1 MGFALVLAVAAAM
14 LAWTW
19 GTWPQLL
26 VDFGREL
33 YVAWRLAEGDVL
45 YRDIAYFNGPLSPYV
60 NAAWFRW
67 LGPSLR
73 NLVALNLIVTLGTAG
88 TLYALLS
95 RIAGRGGA
103 VAGTLAFVFAF
114 AFNHVEAVGN
124 DTFVTPYSHEATH
137 GMLLSLVALLLLTR
151 RNAWSIAGCGLACGL
166 VFLTKAEIFLAL
178 APAVVAALF
187 LGRRTHRHRGYA
199 RDGTL
204 LLAAAL
210 VPILVA
216 VALLARAL
224 PLAEAIRGTLGSW
237 TAIFKPEVSGLYY
250 YRDAMGLVGI
260 DQNLMVILRWSGGYL
275 VYAILA
281 TGVALAVG
289 RTASTGRGAT
299 AAVAITVYL
308 VLGALPVDW
317 IAIARPLP
325 VLLAILLTVALART
339 WSGRA
344 DMTAAIP
351 FLVFALLLLVKIAFR
366 VRLDEYGFVLAMPGS
381 LALVCALIAWWP
393 QALPAVDGK
402 RILRAANIGA
412 LLLVA
417 TVFAGITKRRI
428 EQHSVPIGT
437 GSDRFLAT
445 AEAVTVGALL
455 DDIERRVGPDETL
468 AVLPEGVMVNY
479 LSRRVNPT
487 GHLNF
492 MPPEFAIFGET
503 AIEQAFV
510 ANPPDWIVLIS
521 RPVDEYGLRGFGTD
535 FGIGLS
541 RWVDRHYRIEA
552 THGAAR
558 DRWPGEIGLELLQ
571 REAANRPGDSP

>member
-1 MGFALVLAVAAAM
+1 M

-60 NAAWFRW
+60 NAMWFRW

-73 NLVALNLIVTLGTAG
+73 NLVALNLLVTLATAG

-95 RIAGRGGA
+95 RIAGWNAA
-103 VAGTLAFVFAF
+103 VAGALTFVFAF

-151 RNAWSIAGCGLACGL
+151 RDTWSIAGCGLACGL

-178 APAVVAALF
+178 APAVSAALF
-187 LGRRTHRHRGYA
+187 FGHRTQEHAGYV
-199 RDGTL
+199 REGTL
-204 LLAAAL
+204 LLAGAV

-224 PLAEAIRGTLGSW
+224 PVAEAIHGTLGAW
-237 TAIFKPEVSGLYY
+237 TSVFKPEVSGLHY
-250 YRDAMGLVGI
+250 YRDAMGLIGI
-260 DQNLMVILRWSGGYL
+260 HQNLMVILRWSGGYL
-275 VYAILA
+275 AYATLA
-281 TGVALAVG
+281 TGLALVVG
-289 RTASTGRGAT
+289 RTASMGRGA
-299 AAVAITVYL
+299 AVAVGVTVYL
-308 VLGALPVDW
+308 MLAALPVDW

-325 VLLAILLTVALART
+325 VLLVILLTVTFART
-339 WSGRA
+339 WSGRT
-344 DMTAAIP
+344 DMKAAIP
-351 FLVFALLLLVKIAFR
+351 FLVFALLLLAKIAFR
-366 VRLDEYGFVLAMPGS
+366 VRLDEYGFVLALPGS
-381 LALVCALIAWWP
+381 LALVCAFITWWP
-393 QALPAVDGK
+393 EALPALDGK
-402 RILRAANIGA
+402 RYLRAANIGA

-417 TVFAGITKRRI
+417 TVFAGIAKRRI
-428 EQHSVPIGT
+428 EQHGVPIGT
-437 GSDRFLAT
+437 GNDRFLAT
-445 AEAVTVGALL
+445 AEAVTVDALL
-455 DDIERRVGPDETL
+455 GDIEERIGPHETL

-479 LSRRVNPT
+479 LARRVNPT

-503 AIEQAFV
+503 AIEQAFA

-521 RPVDEYGLRGFGTD
+521 RPVDEYGLRGFGSG
-535 FGIGLS
+535 FGVGLS

-558 DRWPGEIGLELLQ
+558 DRWPGELGVEVLRRKPTDES
-571 REAANRPGDSP
+571 RSPS